1 MDLFTTEI
9 FTQGVLPFLLVF
21 VLVFAVLQ
29 KTKILGDGKKQIDA
43 LVALAVALI
52 LIGTKTPR
60 DYIVQ
65 MMPWLAVALI
75 VLLVF
80 FLIYGFADSDKEKGL
95 VMEKWM
101 KNSLLWIAIGFV
113 ALLVFTITGQWEKV
127 NGWIQSGLIGNA
139 LIVVAI
145 GIALWVAL
153 RKEDSSGK

>member
-127 NGWIQSGLIGNA
+127 NG
-139 LIVVAI
+139 
-145 GIALWVAL
+145 
-153 RKEDSSGK
+153 